1 MPDIRS
7 SAAYRI
13 AFSYAGAF
21 AAAILVLGTA
31 VYFAADAQFRHQRDG
46 VIAEELEDLAQ
57 EGLDAALIREIERR
71 EAWRTRHAFSYALFA
86 TTGRRLG
93 GHAAFAKPAVGFTT
107 VRLSGM
113 RDEDGTIR
121 IKAVTLSDGN
131 RLAVGLDSVA
141 IAAIDRTILA
151 LFGGAFVLVLAT
163 GAIGAVLLGRYLVHR
178 LSVVTETA
186 NAVVAGDLTRRIAVS
201 GRQDEFDR
209 VACALNAMLDRIAGL
224 MENLRQV
231 SSDVAHDLRTPLL
244 RLRGELDQVGQTEG
258 AVERAMAQGD
268 HLLRLFSAILR
279 ITEVE
284 GGGLSRGFARIDL
297 SALVEVVADGFQP
310 ALLDCGQELVWAI
323 EPDIHVAGDR
333 ELLAQA
339 ASNIL
344 DNARI
349 HTPRGTQI
357 RLSLRQSASF
367 ALVEIADNGP
377 GVSDKERSALVRR
390 FYRGEAS
397 RTTPGN
403 GLGLSL
409 AAAVAS
415 AHGGEIR
422 LEDKMPGLGVTI
434 AIPIGTL

>member
-1 MPDIRS
+1 M
-7 SAAYRI
+7 
-13 AFSYAGAF
+13 
-21 AAAILVLGTA
+21 
-31 VYFAADAQFRHQRDG
+31 
-46 VIAEELEDLAQ
+46 
-57 EGLDAALIREIERR
+57 
-71 EAWRTRHAFSYALFA
+71 
-86 TTGRRLG
+86 
-93 GHAAFAKPAVGFTT
+93 
-107 VRLSGM
+107 
-113 RDEDGTIR
+113 
-121 IKAVTLSDGN
+121 
-131 RLAVGLDSVA
+131 
-141 IAAIDRTILA
+141 
-151 LFGGAFVLVLAT
+151 
-163 GAIGAVLLGRYLVHR
+163 
-178 LSVVTETA
+178 
-186 NAVVAGDLTRRIAVS
+186 
-201 GRQDEFDR
+201 
-209 VACALNAMLDRIAGL
+209 
-224 MENLRQV
+224 
-231 SSDVAHDLRTPLL
+231 
-244 RLRGELDQVGQTEG
+244 
-258 AVERAMAQGD
+258 
-268 HLLRLFSAILR
+268 
-279 ITEVE
+279 E

-310 ALLDCGQELVWAI
+310 ALLDCGQELIWAI